1 MKTIKFRFA
10 MMWTLFVAIASQ
22 GQEQGNELHFLSIDQ
37 ALKDTVF
44 IGPPPAFGSL
54 LFEHDIQMFYY
65 GKTLRN
71 TERGKQAVQDA
82 DCSTSNLCAVF
93 SEAFGTTLSKEKTPE
108 IYKLIDTMRE
118 DVGSYSTRLS
128 KSKWNRVRP
137 YVLFS
142 GPRGSTGVPE
152 DEDALRNNGSYVSGH
167 SAIGVAVAM
176 TLASINLSRQ
186 NELYKRGLSFG
197 DSRWILSFHW
207 YSDVK
212 AGQLVGALVLPA
224 LMNCDEFIQQ
234 LNRAKVEF
242 KKLLEMQKATSYHQT
257 RRLPRGVD

>member
-1 MKTIKFRFA
+1 MKNIKFRFA
-10 MMWTLFVAIASQ
+10 MTWTLFVAIASQ
-22 GQEQGNELHFLSIDQ
+22 GQEQGHVLHFLSIDQ

-71 TERGKQAVQDA
+71 TERGIQAVQDA

-93 SEAFGTTLSKEKTPE
+93 SKAFGMTLSEESTPE
-108 IYKLIDTMRE
+108 IYKLINTMRE
-118 DVGSYSTRLS
+118 DASSYSTRLS
-128 KSKWNRVRP
+128 KSKWNRARP

-142 GPRGSTGVPE
+142 EPRGFTGVPE
-152 DEDALRNNGSYVSGH
+152 DEDALRNNGSLSGH
-167 SAIGVAVAM
+167 SAVGIAVAL
-176 TLASINLSRQ
+176 TLACINPIKQ
-186 NELYKRGLSFG
+186 DELYKRGLEFG
-197 DSRWILSFHW
+197 ESRWILSFHW

-212 AGQLVGALVLPA
+212 AGQLVGALLLPA
-224 LMNCDEFIQQ
+224 LLNSQEFVQQ
-234 LNRAKVEF
+234 LNRAKEEF
-242 KKLLEMQKATSYHQT
+242 KKLSEMQKATSSHQT

>member
-22 GQEQGNELHFLSIDQ
+22 GQEQGHVLHFLSMDQ

-82 DCSTSNLCAVF
+82 DCNTCNLCSVF
-93 SEAFGTTLSKEKTPE
+93 SEAFGMTLSKEDTPE
-108 IYKLIDTMRE
+108 IYKLINTMHE
-118 DVGSYSTRLS
+118 DAGGYSTRLS

-137 YVLFS
+137 YVMFS
-142 GPRGSTGVPE
+142 EPRGSTGVLE
-152 DEDALRNNGSYVSGH
+152 DEDALRTNGSYVSGH

-176 TLASINLSRQ
+176 TLACINPTRQ

-212 AGQLVGALVLPA
+212 SGQLVGALVLPA
-224 LMNCDEFIQQ
+224 LLNSQKFVQQ
-234 LNRAKVEF
+234 LNRAKEEF
-242 KKLLEMQKATSYHQT
+242 MKLSEMQKVTSHHQT
-257 RRLPRGVD
+257 RRLSSGIH

>member
-1 MKTIKFRFA
+1 MKALRF
-10 MMWTLFVAIASQ
+10 MISCMLFFTALHSK
-22 GQEQGNELHFLSIDQ
+22 GQEAVRHFLSIDQ
-37 ALKDTVF
+37 ALRDTAF

-54 LFEHDIQMFYY
+54 LFEHDVQMYY
-65 GKTLRN
+65 QGRVLRK
-71 TERGKQAVQDA
+71 TERGKQAVRDA
-82 DCSTSNLCAVF
+82 DCSASNLCAVF
-93 SEAFGTTLSKEKTPE
+93 SEAFGMPLSKEKSPV

-118 DVGSYSTRLS
+118 DAGGYSTRLS
-128 KSKWNRVRP
+128 KGKWNRMRP
-137 YVLFS
+137 YIMYS
-142 GPRGSTGVPE
+142 EPRGSTFVPE
-152 DEDALRNNGSYVSGH
+152 DEDALRTNGSYVSGH

-176 TLASINLSRQ
+176 TLACINPSKQ

-224 LMNCDEFIQQ
+224 LLNNQEFVEQ
-234 LNRAKVEF
+234 LNRAKEEF
-242 KKLLEMQKATSYHQT
+242 KKLSERQQLTSYHQT